1 MQKMKK
7 ETKKKIIGLTLLLAV
22 VGAITALFL
31 LNPMAEEEQ
40 EEKKIEV
47 RSYSGEETVYT
58 MENEDLLFQMDSMT
72 TQFSITNKKTGNV
85 WYSNPQDADSDALA
99 LSSEKAKLKSTLLL
113 TYSTKN
119 GVDTLYN
126 NFTYSIE
133 NHLYEIE
140 QQGTDRIKV
149 KYTLGVVQKEFQIP
163 QVITDARMQELMSQM
178 TQGEQMKVQDYYKK
192 YDINKLGKKD
202 NKEELLARFPILETE
217 VIWTIRDGTKDHIKQ
232 MLEGYFTK
240 VGFTWEEREE
250 GKLLD
255 TSESTSEK
263 PAFNISV
270 VYRLEGDS
278 FVAEVPFEEIEYK
291 TEYPVYQ
298 LSVLP
303 MFGAGGTGDDGYM
316 IVPEGGGAVI
326 DFNNGK
332 ITQSFYY
339 ADVYGWDYIQEREAV
354 VHETKTNFNAFGIAR
369 NGESVLCILE
379 EGAPYAS
386 IQADISGKTN
396 SYNYVTAQ
404 YSLLHRNQYKVA
416 ERTTAAMYVYESE
429 LPKERIV
436 QRYRFIGSEEYS
448 ELAAEYGEYLR
459 ARYADGMTQ
468 KEDTE
473 APVVVELIGA
483 VDKVRQVLGVP
494 VSRPM
499 KLTDFQ
505 DAAAI
510 VSELHESGFGNLSVK
525 YTGWANGGVEQKM
538 LNRVKPVSA
547 LGSKQDLKNMVAEA
561 KELGVTVYL
570 DGITNYAYRAKLIN
584 GFFSF
589 TDAAKAVSKERVQL
603 LPYSTITYG
612 KATYEERTPYW
623 LLRASLIQEMAE
635 NLSEAAMG
643 GYQAGVSFRDYGK
656 DLSSD
661 FNKKAVVTRQMA
673 AKTQQEQLRQF
684 QSSGQSIMINAGND
698 YAIAYAD
705 MVTNMDLTGS
715 DYGILDRFIPF
726 YQMAIHGY
734 INYTGESLNLAQN
747 TELELLKSAEYGAGL
762 SFTFMN
768 ETAFELQSTYYTY
781 YFGAEY
787 AAWRDRAVE
796 IYERYNREL
805 GGIFCQRMLSHR
817 YEAAELTCTTYEDG
831 TKVYVNYSFYE
842 QTAADGTVVPARDYV
857 VSH

>member
-7 ETKKKIIGLTLLLAV
+7 ETKKKIAGWVLLLVV

-31 LNPMAEEEQ
+31 LNPMAAEEQ
-40 EEKKIEV
+40 EEKQIEV
-47 RSYSGEETVYT
+47 RSYSGEETIYT
-58 MENEDLLFQMDSMT
+58 MENENLLFQMDSMT
-72 TQFSITNKKTGNV
+72 TQFSLTNKKTGTI

-99 LSSEKAKLKSTLLL
+99 LTSEKAKLKSTLLL

-119 GVDTLYN
+119 GVDTIYN
-126 NFTYSIE
+126 NYTYSIE

-140 QQGTDRIKV
+140 QQGNDSIKV
-149 KYTLGVVQKEFQIP
+149 KYTLGIVQKEFLIP
-163 QVITDARMQELMSQM
+163 QVITDARMQELMEQM
-178 TQGEQMKVQDYYKK
+178 TQGERMKIQDYYKK

-240 VGFTWEEREE
+240 VGFTQEEKEA

-255 TSESTSEK
+255 TQESTSEK
-263 PAFNISV
+263 PAFNVSV
-270 VYRLEGDS
+270 IYRLEGDS
-278 FVAEVPFEEIEYK
+278 FLAEVPFEEIEYK
-291 TEYPVYQ
+291 TNYPVYQ

-303 MFGAGGTGDDGYM
+303 MFGAGGTGDSGYM

-354 VHETKTNFNAFGIAR
+354 VHETKTNFNAFSIVR
-369 NGESVLCILE
+369 NGEAVLCILE

-386 IQADISGKTN
+386 IQADISGKTS

-429 LPKERIV
+429 LPKEKIV
-436 QRYRFIGSEEYS
+436 QRYRLVDSEDYS
-448 ELAAEYGEYLR
+448 ELAAEYGDYLR
-459 ARYADGMTQ
+459 TRYAGVMTE

-483 VDKVRQVLGVP
+483 VDKVRQILGVP
-494 VSRPM
+494 VSRPL
-499 KLTDFQ
+499 KLTGFQ
-505 DAAAI
+505 DAATL
-510 VSELHESGFGNLSVK
+510 VSELHQSGFGNLSVK

-538 LNRVKPVSA
+538 FQKVKPVSA
-547 LGSKQDLKNMVAEA
+547 LGSKKDLQKMIAGAQD
-561 KELGVTVYL
+561 LGVTVYL
-570 DGITNYAYRAKLIN
+570 DGITNYAYRAKLTD

-589 TDAAKAVSKERVQL
+589 TDAARAVSKERVQL
-603 LPYSTITYG
+603 LPYSTVTYG
-612 KATYEERTPYW
+612 KAIYEERTPYW
-623 LLRASLIQEMAE
+623 LLKASLIQKMAE
-635 NLSEAAMG
+635 NLSEAVKE
-643 GYQAGVSFRDYGK
+643 YQAGVSFRDYGK

-661 FNKKAVVTRQMA
+661 FNKRAVVTRQTV
-673 AKTQQEQLRQF
+673 AKTQQEQLNQF
-684 QSSGQSIMINAGND
+684 KTSGQRIMINGGND

-705 MVTNMDLTGS
+705 MVTNMNLTGS

-734 INYTGESLNLAQN
+734 LNYTGESLNLAQN
-747 TELELLKSAEYGAGL
+747 MELELLKSAEYGAGL

-787 AAWRDRAVE
+787 EAWRDRAVE

-805 GGIFCQRMLSHR
+805 GGTFCQKMLSHR

-831 TKVYVNYSFYE
+831 TKVYVNYSFSE